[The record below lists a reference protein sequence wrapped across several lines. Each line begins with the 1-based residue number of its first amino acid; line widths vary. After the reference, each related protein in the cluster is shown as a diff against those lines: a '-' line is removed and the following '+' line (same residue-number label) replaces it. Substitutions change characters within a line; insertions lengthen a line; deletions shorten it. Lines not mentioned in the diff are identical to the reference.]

1 MSTHDL
7 ARLIGR
13 FDEQTVLSLL
23 QTRYDNNQIYT
34 NVNQVRR
41 SELVQCVLRCSER
54 AQWVCELTLFT
65 LGSQRCGPCSRTT
78 RHHRLP
84 LAIDDACD
92 QSVH

>member
-13 FDEQTVLSLL
+13 FDEETVLSLL

-41 SELVQCVLRCSER
+41 LGVRSHLR
-54 AQWVCELTLFT
+54 AV
-65 LGSQRCGPCSRTT
+65 
-78 RHHRLP
+78 
-84 LAIDDACD
+84 
-92 QSVH
+92 